1 MLTGWKDAGSDHPV
15 ATRPDRVQLG
25 LTGAAS
31 DQSGAT
37 RAGQALEVIIRVL
50 SAAGSDFTGPIKR
63 YWRWERQTAR
73 QEKR

>member
-1 MLTGWKDAGSDHPV
+1 MTIRVIQSWKDAGSDYPV

-37 RAGQALEVIIRVL
+37 RAGSVH
-50 SAAGSDFTGPIKR
+50 AGATRLGRHLK
-63 YWRWERQTAR
+63 
-73 QEKR
+73 